1 MKLWRIMGL
10 PEKALQ
16 EGRED
21 SESFV
26 RLQVDFRQIRNFFW
40 VWEFGGVGVLK
51 DG

>member
-26 RLQVDFRQIRNFFW
+26 GLQVDFR
-40 VWEFGGVGVLK
+40 
-51 DG
+51 